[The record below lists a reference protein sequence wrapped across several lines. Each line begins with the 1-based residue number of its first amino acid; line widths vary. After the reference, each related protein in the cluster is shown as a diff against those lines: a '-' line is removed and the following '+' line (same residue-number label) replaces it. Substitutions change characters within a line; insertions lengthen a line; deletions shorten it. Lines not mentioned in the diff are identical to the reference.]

1 MFAGTSEI
9 VKMEGD
15 RTMIGLTCGVFVC
28 LRPTILHLQSCAG
41 GILTT
46 CKLFTK
52 PQLSGG
58 GVITAV
64 YCGVAHF
71 AVEAGTAGE

>member
-1 MFAGTSEI
+1 M
-9 VKMEGD
+9 D
-15 RTMIGLTCGVFVC
+15 D
-28 LRPTILHLQSCAG
+28 SCCNVQAA
-41 GILTT
+41 IN

-58 GVITAV
+58 EVITAV

>member
-1 MFAGTSEI
+1 MFDFG
-9 VKMEGD
+9 V
-15 RTMIGLTCGVFVC
+15 GVFPSG
-28 LRPTILHLQSCAG
+28 LLGKRPTPHN
-41 GILTT
+41 